1 MRARLTSSRLVG
13 RVGELAELELA
24 CREAAAGRP
33 SLVLVRGESGVGK
46 TRLINELENG
56 LTVREVSEAM
66 VLRGEAVEHGDT
78 ELPYTALLGA
88 LRPLVRS
95 RDPALEALS
104 AGSRTQLAALLP
116 ALDDGRGG
124 TPRDDGSGQLRLFE
138 ALLELLVALSERATV
153 VLCFED
159 LHWAD
164 RSTLTFVTYLARS
177 LRDERLVLIL
187 SYRSD
192 ELHRRHPLRPV
203 VAELERLERARRI
216 ELEPFDRAELT
227 EALADILG
235 SAPSGEL
242 VERLQTRSQGNPLYI
257 EELLAAGLDGRGA
270 TPQSL
275 RDAFLLRIERLG
287 AHSRRAVRAIAVGRE
302 LSQARIEELTG
313 IEPRELAVELREALA
328 EQVLEAADDDTL
340 RFRHEL
346 LREVVYDDLLPGE
359 RGELHLALARILE
372 RTECEG
378 ADGGVEHAA
387 TIARHYEA
395 AGDQP
400 SALRAAVRAAFAAQ
414 QVHAYGEAAD
424 LFERALAL
432 WPRVLGRSDTLDL
445 IHTTDPH
452 HRASQNQHPD
462 GKLDHVY
469 LLASAS
475 NAHSI
480 GGDRARGDVLIAH
493 ALEELDPAIEPR
505 RYARL
510 LARQARIQWAMNR
523 GAEGLE
529 TAQRAL
535 ALLDE
540 DECDRDRASLLAWLS
555 RTLVLRGKFRDAIE
569 DGERALAA
577 AVRSGDSYSE
587 GEVLNTLG
595 MAQMA
600 LGDVEQGTARLH
612 QAIEIARGNDD
623 IDGLA
628 YAYANLSDLLLLR
641 GHTRK
646 SQEVAREGLAL
657 VPRRL
662 GRGRDWLHLAM
673 SEALLA
679 AGDLEGARV
688 HLVPAPH
695 QAVGLML
702 IFRLLLG
709 ADLALADGDDQKA
722 AEYLA
727 DVHPLVAQ
735 ASEPQWIGPLGSM
748 LGELHRRRG
757 ELVQARAAVASALDR
772 LELCTDDVMRI
783 ARVTAAGARIEAD
796 FAQRGRDLRD
806 QAMVNDALARARI
819 HIARLRAAAQDG
831 GPVEDA
837 WRLTGVAELTRARG
851 KSDPRAWTAAGAAWE
866 ALERPY
872 QVAVARWRTAEAQ
885 VERGERGEAAD
896 SAVEALALARVLGAG
911 RLVVEIEG
919 LCDRARLG
927 SRAAVPSAGADG
939 NGGVGNGAAGTGP
952 GPGSTA
958 AERFGLTPREQQVL
972 GLVAQ
977 GATNRQIGEAL
988 FMAEKTASVHVSR
1001 ILAKLDVQS
1010 RTQAAAVAH
1019 RLGLSA

>member
-56 LTVREVSEAM
+56 LTGVEDRLTGIRSTGHPNFERSVEVRTI

-95 RDPALEALS
+95 RDSALEALS
-104 AGSRTQLAALLP
+104 AGSRMQLAALLP

-138 ALLELLVALSERATV
+138 ALLELLVTLSERAPV
-153 VLCFED
+153 VLCLED

-177 LRDERLVLIL
+177 LRNERLVLVL

-216 ELEPFDRAELT
+216 ELEPFDRTELT

-235 SAPSGEL
+235 SAPTGEL
-242 VERLQTRSQGNPLYI
+242 VERLEARSQGNPLYI
-257 EELLAAGLDGRGA
+257 EELLAAGLDGRGSA
-270 TPQSL
+270 PQSL

-302 LSQARIEELTG
+302 LSQAQIEELTG

-359 RGELHLALARILE
+359 RGELHLKLARMLE
-372 RTECEG
+372 RTECEV

-400 SALRAAVRAAFAAQ
+400 SALRAAVRAAFAAR

-432 WPRVLGRSDTLDL
+432 WPRVLGRSDTLEL
-445 IHTTDPH
+445 
-452 HRASQNQHPD
+452 APD
-462 GKLDHVY
+462 RKLDHVD
-469 LLASAS
+469 LLATAS
-475 NAHSI
+475 GAHSI
-480 GGDRARGDVLIAH
+480 GGDRARGEVLVAH
-493 ALEELDPAIEPR
+493 ALEELDPAAEPR

-510 LARQARIQWAMNR
+510 LARQARIQWALNR
-523 GAEGLE
+523 GLEGLE

-535 ALLDE
+535 TLLDD

-600 LGDVEQGTARLH
+600 LGEVEQGTARLH

-646 SQEVAREGLAL
+646 SQEVAREGLGH

-679 AGDLEGARV
+679 AGDLEGART

-695 QAVGLML
+695 QAVGVML

-709 ADLALADGDDQKA
+709 ADLALADGDDQQA

-727 DVHPLVAQ
+727 DVEPLVAQ

-748 LGELHRRRG
+748 LGEIHRRRG
-757 ELVQARAAVASALDR
+757 ELVQARAAVAGALDR

-796 FAQRGRDLRD
+796 FAQRGRDLKD
-806 QAMVNDALARARI
+806 QAMVKDALARARI

-837 WRLTGVAELTRARG
+837 WRLTGVAELCRARG

-896 SAVEALALARVLGAG
+896 SAVEALALARALGAG

-919 LCDRARLG
+919 LRDRARLG
-927 SRAAVPSAGADG
+927 SRKAVTAAGADG
-939 NGGVGNGAAGTGP
+939 NGGAGP
-952 GPGSTA
+952 GPERPATD
-958 AERFGLTPREQQVL
+958 RFGLTPREQQVL